1 MFLLLLFN
9 IAFLKLSQ
17 CYEIKATGNGIIKPG
32 TDLELSL
39 VVNKVWD
46 RHSVL
51 KSFKKKI
58 RGLKS
63 VTNLC
68 EICFIR
74 GLKSVFIPD

>member
-39 VVNKVWD
+39 EVNKVWD
-46 RHSVL
+46 RCQWFTYNKEDEYQYCSYDL
-51 KSFKKKI
+51 
-58 RGLKS
+58 
-63 VTNLC
+63 N
-68 EICFIR
+68 
-74 GLKSVFIPD
+74 PDTG

>member
-1 MFLLLLFN
+1 MRMTPVYLIYFLCLFTIQKQLLFNIRKMFLLLLFN

-46 RHSVL
+46 RHSV
-51 KSFKKKI
+51 
-58 RGLKS
+58 
-63 VTNLC
+63 
-68 EICFIR
+68 
-74 GLKSVFIPD
+74 